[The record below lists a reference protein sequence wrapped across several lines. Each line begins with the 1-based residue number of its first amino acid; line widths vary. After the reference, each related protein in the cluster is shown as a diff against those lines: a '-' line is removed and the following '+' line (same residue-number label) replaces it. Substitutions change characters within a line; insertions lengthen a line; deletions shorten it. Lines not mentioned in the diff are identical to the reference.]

1 MTHTAPEFIRLLV
14 LRLLVLALAVG
25 AVFLLLTS
33 ANADEPPAPT
43 TSHVVAAG
51 DTLWALGAGLTEPG
65 ADVRRVVAEIEELN
79 GLDGATIHPGQVLV
93 LPAG

>member
-1 MTHTAPEFIRLLV
+1 MTHTTPEFIRLLV

-33 ANADEPPAPT
+33 ANADELPAPT

-51 DTLWALGAGLTEPG
+51 DTLWALAADLTEPG
-65 ADVRRVVAEIEELN
+65 ADVRRVVAEIEQLN
-79 GLDGATIHPGQVLV
+79 GLDGATIYPGQVLT
-93 LPAG
+93 LPTG

>member
-1 MTHTAPEFIRLLV
+1 MTPTAPEFIRLLV

-33 ANADEPPAPT
+33 ANADAPPAPT

-51 DTLWALGAGLTEPG
+51 DTLWALAADLTEPG
-65 ADVRRVVAEIEELN
+65 ADVRRVVAEIEQLN
-79 GLDGATIHPGQVLV
+79 GLNGATIFPGQVLT
-93 LPAG
+93 LPTG

>member
-1 MTHTAPEFIRLLV
+1 MTTTAPEFIRLLV

-33 ANADEPPAPT
+33 ANADQPPAPT
-43 TSHVVAAG
+43 TSHVVSAG
-51 DTLWALGAGLTEPG
+51 DTLWALAAELTAPG
-65 ADVRRVVAEIEELN
+65 ADVRRVVTQIEELN
-79 GLDGATIHPGQVLV
+79 GLDGATIHPGQVLI